1 MFHKQLFN
9 TKIQIERLNEKLSD
23 DNRWVS
29 EYILWKEMWASVSLK
44 DISSK
49 RVLYLFAIKWKQD
62 FPQKFRAKIN
72 EKIFMPTQSAVV
84 DPANDMI
91 LFHAILMQ

>member
-1 MFHKQLFN
+1 MFRKQLFN
-9 TKIQIERLNEKLSD
+9 TKIQIEKLNEKLSD
-23 DNRWVS
+23 DNRWIS
-29 EYILWKEMWASVSLK
+29 EYVFWKEMWASVSLK

-62 FPQKFRAKIN
+62 FPQKFRVKIN
-72 EKIFMPTQSAVV
+72 EKIFIPTQSAIV
-84 DPANDMI
+84 DPANETI